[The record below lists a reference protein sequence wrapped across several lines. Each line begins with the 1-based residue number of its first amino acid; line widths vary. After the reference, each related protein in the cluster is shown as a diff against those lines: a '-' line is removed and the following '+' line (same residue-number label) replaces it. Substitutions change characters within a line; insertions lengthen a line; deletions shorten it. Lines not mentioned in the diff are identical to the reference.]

1 MTSFITA
8 ADGTRLTFDAMGDGP
23 PVVLTHGWVLGAA
36 SWEPVAARL
45 AAAGLGVV
53 AVDRRGCGRS
63 DRPAAGYDL
72 DTLADDL
79 AAVLDGLD
87 LRDVTLVAHSIGG
100 AEAVR
105 MLARHGAG
113 RVGRLVL
120 VATTT
125 PGAPPEHQPSPEV
138 LDAALADLRADRPAY
153 VRAGAPGFFGDP
165 PAASD
170 ELVAWGLGLAL
181 GASMAASVGLMETL
195 LTTDVA
201 SDVAGCPVPALVL
214 HGDADASAPLELTG
228 RPTAGLLPG
237 ARLEVYPGAPHGL
250 PLTHAARVAADVVAF
265 ARSAVAA

>member
-1 MTSFITA
+1 MTSITT
-8 ADGTRLTFDAMGDGP
+8 ADGTRLTFDALGAGP

-45 AAAGLGVV
+45 AAAGLGTV

-63 DRPAAGYDL
+63 DRPATGYDL

-79 AAVLDGLD
+79 AAVLDELD
-87 LRDVTLVAHSIGG
+87 LRDVTLVAHSIAG

-105 MLARHGAG
+105 MLARHGDR

-125 PGAPPEHQPSPEV
+125 PGPPHEQQPSPET

-153 VRAGAPGFFGDP
+153 LRAGLPGFFGDP
-165 PAASD
+165 PAASA
-170 ELVAWGLGLAL
+170 ETVEWGLGLAL
-181 GASMAASVGLMETL
+181 GASMAATAGLMETL

-201 SDVAGCPVPALVL
+201 EDVAGCPVPALLL

-228 RPTAGLLPG
+228 RPTAALLPG

-250 PLTHAARVAADVVAF
+250 PLTHAEPIAADVAAF
-265 ARSAVAA
+265 ARSSVAA

>member
-1 MTSFITA
+1 MTSITT
-8 ADGTRLTFDAMGDGP
+8 ADGTRLTFDALGEGP

-45 AAAGLGVV
+45 AAGGLR
-53 AVDRRGCGRS
+53 AIAIDRRGCGRS
-63 DRPAAGYDL
+63 DRPAGGYDL

-87 LRDVTLVAHSIGG
+87 VRDATLVAHSIGG

-125 PGAPPEHQPSPEV
+125 PGTPAEHQPSPEAV
-138 LDAALADLRADRPAY
+138 DAALADLRADRPAY
-153 VRAGAPGFFGDP
+153 LRAGAPGFFGDP
-165 PAASD
+165 PAASAPMVD
-170 ELVAWGLGLAL
+170 WALGLAA
-181 GASMAASVGLMETL
+181 GASMAASAGLMQTL
-195 LTTDVA
+195 LT
-201 SDVAGCPVPALVL
+201 SDVAGEVARCPVPALVL

-228 RPTAGLLPG
+228 RPTAELLPD

>member
-1 MTSFITA
+1 MTSITTT
-8 ADGTRLTFDAMGDGP
+8 DGTRLTIDAQGAGP

-36 SWEPVAARL
+36 SWEPVASRL
-45 AAAGLGVV
+45 ASAGLGAV

-79 AAVLDGLD
+79 NAVLDALD
-87 LRDVTLVAHSIGG
+87 LREVTLVAHSFGG

-105 MLARHGAG
+105 MLARHGAD

-125 PGAPPEHQPSPEV
+125 PGSPPEQQPSQEM
-138 LDAALADLRADRPAY
+138 LDAALADLRSDRPAY

-165 PAASD
+165 PAASQATV
-170 ELVAWGLGLAL
+170 EWGLGLAL

-201 SDVAGCPVPALVL
+201 ADVAACPVPTLVV
-214 HGDADASAPLELTG
+214 HGDADTSAPLELTG
-228 RPTAGLLPG
+228 EPTAALLPD

-250 PLTHAARVAADVVAF
+250 PLTHAERLAADVVAF
-265 ARSAVAA
+265 ARAAAGV